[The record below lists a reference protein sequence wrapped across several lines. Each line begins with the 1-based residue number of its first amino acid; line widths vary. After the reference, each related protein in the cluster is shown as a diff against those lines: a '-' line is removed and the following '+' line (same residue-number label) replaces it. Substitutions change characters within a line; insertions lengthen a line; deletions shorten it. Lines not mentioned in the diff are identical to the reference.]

1 MKTKHYYFLLSGYLL
16 PVLFLLETILM
27 SVWSSHAMA
36 QTAVTNIRPWVQY
49 ADRTLTF
56 RYGEKESLG
65 ENEYPLNDKS
75 DASPRWAE
83 HKNEIEK
90 VVFDASFANALPVTC
105 RNWFKGCVNL
115 KSIDGLEHLNTK
127 NVTDMS
133 SMFSGCGDLTSL
145 DLSSFDVGGVTDMEN
160 MFASCTTLVSVY
172 VSDKFV
178 TSQSANGTGMFSF
191 CYSIKGAVAFD
202 DDNENKIGKDMANYT
217 TGYLK
222 KLVANLG
229 GENIGVAGQP
239 LKADPMVLADDKDLV
254 VYEDFT
260 TGGVSYSRS
269 GIAGKWAS
277 LCLPFD
283 VELGDK
289 NFRAFTLLSAN
300 GDAVVLQEVNNVVP
314 AGVPVIIG
322 MKEGADNLYIT
333 ASDTEIKSMA
343 EGSATNDGNY
353 KLVGLYAKKMFDKNS
368 NCYIVKGDKLMSTA
382 KLLTGT
388 STQTVGSLP
397 FRAYIIANGNPTGQA
412 GMLSI
417 GIDGDATVV
426 DMLNASDDDHAEYYD
441 MQGHRLN
448 EPQKGVNILKRG
460 NKTMKVIIR

>member
-202 DDNENKIGKDMANYT
+202 DDN
-217 TGYLK
+217 
-222 KLVANLG
+222 
-229 GENIGVAGQP
+229 
-239 LKADPMVLADDKDLV
+239 
-254 VYEDFT
+254 
-260 TGGVSYSRS
+260 
-269 GIAGKWAS
+269 
-277 LCLPFD
+277 
-283 VELGDK
+283 
-289 NFRAFTLLSAN
+289 
-300 GDAVVLQEVNNVVP
+300 
-314 AGVPVIIG
+314 
-322 MKEGADNLYIT
+322 
-333 ASDTEIKSMA
+333 
-343 EGSATNDGNY
+343 
-353 KLVGLYAKKMFDKNS
+353 
-368 NCYIVKGDKLMSTA
+368 
-382 KLLTGT
+382 
-388 STQTVGSLP
+388 
-397 FRAYIIANGNPTGQA
+397 
-412 GMLSI
+412 
-417 GIDGDATVV
+417 
-426 DMLNASDDDHAEYYD
+426 
-441 MQGHRLN
+441 
-448 EPQKGVNILKRG
+448 
-460 NKTMKVIIR
+460 